1 MTREPWDQRLDE
13 TSAHYRLF
21 VWWRDQAPRPP
32 PSDLA
37 LARAYDWSSRA
48 AAWDAVQSLPKEPL
62 DRLRFA
68 LDATIE
74 VVALEMNKLR
84 GMSRTSGELVVSPK
98 EIATVELRAFQILK
112 LLQEHG
118 NALESKAVDTT
129 GQSIEDLSDEECRV
143 LLKLLDKNGV

>member
-1 MTREPWDQRLDE
+1 MH
-13 TSAHYRLF
+13 SI
-21 VWWRDQAPRPP
+21 
-32 PSDLA
+32 
-37 LARAYDWSSRA
+37 
-48 AAWDAVQSLPKEPL
+48 PKDSL

-84 GMSRTSGELVVSPK
+84 GLSRTSGELVVSPK

-118 NALESKAVDTT
+118 NALESKAIDTT